1 MSVQADFLSN
11 SHYCDLLWMGI
22 TYPTLEHA
30 YQACK
35 VMDTET
41 RLIISRAETPAQAKR
56 LGRLVELRPDWKKVK
71 DEILYLLV
79 LKKFGDLRYRQRLFE
94 TGDSEL
100 VEEEAEENSLG
111 GILMKVRHK
120 LRKGIVG

>member
-1 MSVQADFLSN
+1 
-11 SHYCDLLWMGI
+11 MGI

-35 VMDTET
+35 VLDTET

-56 LGRLVELRPDWKKVK
+56 LGRLVELRPDWEKVK

-79 LKKFGDLRYRQRLFE
+79 LKKFGDLNYKRLLLNADDE
-94 TGDSEL
+94 EL
-100 VEEEAEENSLG
+100 GAGE
-111 GILMKVRHK
+111 ILIKVREK
-120 LRKGIVG
+120 LRKDLVG